1 MEDACS
7 WIRRTKF
14 SHRFDSRL
22 TPVPFQEVQRNS
34 RMSSP
39 IGRSSLV
46 NEERSLSHTPENNLT
61 DVFKE
66 AQTDTKRSSTPPHS
80 RRIQSDDQ
88 GIMGKLFKKSSQPN
102 SSHLSHSASNSDKPS
117 KSKRKEAKN
126 FEHGGGSSVNAVDEL
141 SLDLSNLFLGPKFA
155 HGAHS
160 TIYHGK
166 YNDEAVAVKMIKIP
180 EDDEGGV
187 LAASL
192 EKQFNREVSLLS
204 RLHHPN
210 VIKLVGACRK
220 PPVLCVATEY
230 LDEGSLRLYLKKLEG
245 KSLPL
250 EKLIAMALD
259 IARGM
264 EYIHSQGVIHRDLKP
279 ENVLIDKD
287 FRLKIADFG
296 IACEEGL
303 CDSLTGTYRWMAPE
317 MIKHKHAH
325 AKGLAK
331 ALGMDSTN
339 KPYGRM
345 VDVYSFGLILWELVA
360 GKIPFA
366 EMDPIPA
373 AFAVLNKNLRPL
385 IPKDCPPAMRALIEQ
400 CWSMQPEKR
409 PEFWQ
414 VVKVLEQFQSS
425 FA

>member
-1 MEDACS
+1 
-7 WIRRTKF
+7 
-14 SHRFDSRL
+14 
-22 TPVPFQEVQRNS
+22 
-34 RMSSP
+34 
-39 IGRSSLV
+39 
-46 NEERSLSHTPENNLT
+46 
-61 DVFKE
+61 
-66 AQTDTKRSSTPPHS
+66 
-80 RRIQSDDQ
+80 
-88 GIMGKLFKKSSQPN
+88 
-102 SSHLSHSASNSDKPS
+102 
-117 KSKRKEAKN
+117 
-126 FEHGGGSSVNAVDEL
+126 
-141 SLDLSNLFLGPKFA
+141 
-155 HGAHS
+155 
-160 TIYHGK
+160 
-166 YNDEAVAVKMIKIP
+166 
-180 EDDEGGV
+180 
-187 LAASL
+187 
-192 EKQFNREVSLLS
+192 
-204 RLHHPN
+204 
-210 VIKLVGACRK
+210 
-220 PPVLCVATEY
+220 
-230 LDEGSLRLYLKKLEG
+230 
-245 KSLPL
+245 
-250 EKLIAMALD
+250 MALD

-317 MIKHKHAH
+317 MTKHKHAH

-360 GKIPFA
+360 GKIPLA

-385 IPKDCPPAMRALIEQ
+385 IPKDCPPAMRALIDQ
-400 CWSMQPEKR
+400 CWSTQPEKR

-425 FA
+425 FARDGTLTTCQDHKKERLHWIQMLDEPEPPPPPLLRAETRRHPLSLCCRTDLPSTEPPTSSSNPETRSVYRLETKLLHRRVQAPMSKQSKPKVSPSGEPEISKTQQPPPLLGTRRRNILHADRQPQGHRRTALQT